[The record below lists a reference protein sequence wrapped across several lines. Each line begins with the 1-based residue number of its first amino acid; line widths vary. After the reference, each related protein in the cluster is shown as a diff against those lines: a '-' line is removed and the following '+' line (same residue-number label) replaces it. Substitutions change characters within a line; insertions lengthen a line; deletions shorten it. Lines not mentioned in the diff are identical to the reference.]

1 MIWRSWIRKGIRME
15 IELVCTNNK
24 LRRNRKKKWG
34 KMMLKKKMFATGEF
48 NIGIDSLHL
57 TIQSFSKSGTV
68 YCDANGST
76 RTSWDWLGGWYSM
89 EKLIKQIC
97 ITLAIAFIAFV
108 LIQMIFFRVDLNK
121 PTTTNSVDS
130 IQADEKQ

>member
-1 MIWRSWIRKGIRME
+1 
-15 IELVCTNNK
+15 
-24 LRRNRKKKWG
+24 
-34 KMMLKKKMFATGEF
+34 
-48 NIGIDSLHL
+48 
-57 TIQSFSKSGTV
+57 
-68 YCDANGST
+68 
-76 RTSWDWLGGWYSM
+76 M